1 MGANG
6 IDLVRPD
13 LSQRDQRGNDKG
25 GGDQEHRLV
34 RPEISDRAHAGCR
47 ETIAN
52 RGKAGVAAEAFPTGG
67 MTDEPEADRGNRRV
81 HHAAAGGV
89 QDLRPENGRKDR
101 P

>member
-1 MGANG
+1 VGANG

-13 LSQRDQRGNDKG
+13 LSERDQRGNDQG
-25 GGDQEHRLV
+25 GGDQEYRLV
-34 RPEISDRAHAGCR
+34 RPEIPDRAHA
-47 ETIAN
+47 
-52 RGKAGVAAEAFPTGG
+52 RGRQTVADGGEAGVAAESFPAGG
-67 MTDEPEADRGNRRV
+67 VTDEPETDRGKRRA